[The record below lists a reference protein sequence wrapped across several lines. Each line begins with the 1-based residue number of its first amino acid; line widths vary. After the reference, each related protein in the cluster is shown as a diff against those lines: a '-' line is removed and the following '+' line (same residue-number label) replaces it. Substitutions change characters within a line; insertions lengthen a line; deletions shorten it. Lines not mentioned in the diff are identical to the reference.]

1 MPSNV
6 ATVQPSQ
13 SGFQIDGR
21 VFRKL
26 FGALVR
32 EKARAV
38 GEDSLND
45 VLKGMD
51 ELGAQQARQIFL
63 PLRER
68 FDEPRKAVDVV

>member
-1 MPSNV
+1 M
-6 ATVQPSQ
+6 
-13 SGFQIDGR
+13 
-21 VFRKL
+21 
-26 FGALVR
+26 R